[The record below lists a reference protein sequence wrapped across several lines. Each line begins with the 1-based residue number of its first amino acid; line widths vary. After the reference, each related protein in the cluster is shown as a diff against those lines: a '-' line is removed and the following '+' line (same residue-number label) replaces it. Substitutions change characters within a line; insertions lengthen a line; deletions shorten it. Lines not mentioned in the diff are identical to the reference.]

1 MSLYFKT
8 RLFAKKKGAV
18 GRLVEKAKIKGAK
31 VSASANAKGRSLYK
45 SLEDKQKHAGIAGL
59 TGIGALAGGGIGAG
73 VAGISLR
80 GLKGRLREANPQWS
94 DEKVQAEYDKIKKKR
109 LAIGAALGAVAGGGL
124 GYMKGREYK
133 KTYTPN
139 AMDFYNKKK

>member
-31 VSASANAKGRSLYK
+31 VSASANAK
-45 SLEDKQKHAGIAGL
+45 DAGIAGL
-59 TGIGALAGGGIGAG
+59 TGIGALAGGGLGAG

-124 GYMKGREYK
+124 GFMKGREYK

-139 AMDFYNKKK
+139 AMNYYNKK